1 MDLVQAK
8 PQTIV
13 FNNQILTT
21 FEKDG
26 VRYVAIKPICEN
38 MGIEWSTQLQKLNRN
53 KEKFGCVHM
62 NIPSKGGNQST
73 LQSRILGFALKS
85 ISCCH
90 DGNNWKGSQL
100 PV

>member
-53 KEKFGCVHM
+53 KEKFGCVHSLK
-62 NIPSKGGNQST
+62 NIKHYDIKKACFQ
-73 LQSRILGFALKS
+73 
-85 ISCCH
+85 
-90 DGNNWKGSQL
+90 
-100 PV
+100 